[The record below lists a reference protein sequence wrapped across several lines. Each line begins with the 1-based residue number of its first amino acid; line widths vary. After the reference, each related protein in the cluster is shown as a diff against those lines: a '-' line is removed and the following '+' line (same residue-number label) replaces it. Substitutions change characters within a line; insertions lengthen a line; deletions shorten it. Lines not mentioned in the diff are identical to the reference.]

1 MSLKSRNREEERRA
15 MLWYRGFP
23 LGSVLMFTLTTLTCK
38 CIYLHW
44 QFRAIGYISHFS
56 CSCPTESWFGTTDLK
71 GDSSLDT
78 FVGRG
83 YEILKSQIFNLSAV
97 IWNYALGI
105 ACKHLPENKLLV
117 VLEWDVY
124 DWYFYERSNFLKKKK
139 NLVCSFT
146 E

>member
-15 MLWYRGFP
+15 MLWYPGFP

-56 CSCPTESWFGTTDLK
+56 CSRPTESLFGTTDLK
-71 GDSSLDT
+71 GDSSLDP

-124 DWYFYERSNFLKKKK
+124 NWYFYERSNFLIKK
-139 NLVCSFT
+139 NCLFLYRVS
-146 E
+146 

>member
-1 MSLKSRNREEERRA
+1 MH
-15 MLWYRGFP
+15 F
-23 LGSVLMFTLTTLTCK
+23 FTLT
-38 CIYLHW
+38 
-44 QFRAIGYISHFS
+44 ISVAALSVIFPFS
-56 CSCPTESWFGTTDLK
+56 CVHVQRDHDFGTIYLK

-124 DWYFYERSNFLKKKK
+124 D
-139 NLVCSFT
+139 
-146 E
+146 

>member
-1 MSLKSRNREEERRA
+1 MHL
-15 MLWYRGFP
+15 
-23 LGSVLMFTLTTLTCK
+23 FTLT
-38 CIYLHW
+38 
-44 QFRAIGYISHFS
+44 ISVAALSVIFPFS
-56 CSCPTESWFGTTDLK
+56 CVHVQRDHDFGTTDLK

-124 DWYFYERSNFLKKKK
+124 D
-139 NLVCSFT
+139 
-146 E
+146 